1 MLSGVVLDAPGT
13 SNGEKA
19 TLAEKKAT
27 EWPPVSEETDDVAV
41 IVDTKRRSQDSP
53 LDADAGEP
61 CGRQQ
66 KPIVAAGVAKMSDD
80 LLPVV
85 NSESIGEEC
94 TREIDRGDRA
104 EIGRAS

>member
-1 MLSGVVLDAPGT
+1 MSAGVVLEDTRNLTGIVDAQRGCVRRARHI
-13 SNGEKA
+13 NGEKA

-66 KPIVAAGVAKMSDD
+66 KPIVAVGPHSGSVKA
-80 LLPVV
+80 
-85 NSESIGEEC
+85 
-94 TREIDRGDRA
+94 R
-104 EIGRAS
+104 